1 MQLHTNQI
9 QKNPAMSRVMPRA
22 LDFQANLKYVFDSRT
37 AMNVFVV
44 VIMTASPNWE
54 VEVVFVEHKAF
65 K

>member
-1 MQLHTNQI
+1 
-9 QKNPAMSRVMPRA
+9 MSRVMPRA